1 MKLTIPRNELWRGI
15 DTVLD
20 VVPSK
25 PAMPVLG
32 NLLLTAEDG
41 KLTLAATDLDLSIR
55 TQTDATIIESG
66 RATVP
71 ARTFAE
77 IAREWPEA
85 ELSIESREE
94 KIVISGKLDAAEGS
108 EGTYALTG
116 MADDEFPV
124 MPESPIGL
132 TVDFAATDA
141 LDSQLLAR
149 MISKTA
155 FAVSRDETR
164 PVLNGILWHLG
175 PDGVDMVATDGSRLA
190 RYRQAAELAGQI
202 GEKEAS
208 VILPT
213 HLCSQLVKLLGADHQ
228 PPKVV
233 VGENLVFF
241 DLGNTQLSSRVIEG
255 PYVDY
260 GQVIPTQNDKQLV
273 VANDRLLPAV
283 RRVSI
288 LASSYTHQI
297 RLNLSADSVALSA
310 TSQEIGGEAREVVPA
325 SYSHE
330 EMEIGY
336 NAVYLME
343 ILRKIDGDDVTIDLL
358 NSVTATLLRPAAV
371 GEGEDYFCL
380 LMPLRPSD

>member
-1 MKLTIPRNELWRGI
+1 MKLTIPRNDLWRGI

-20 VVPSK
+20 VVPNK

-32 NLLLTAEDG
+32 NLQLTAENG
-41 KLTLAATDLDLSIR
+41 RLSLAATDLDLSIR
-55 TQTDATIIESG
+55 TQIEANVLEG
-66 RATVP
+66 GQATVP
-71 ARTFAE
+71 ALTFAE

-108 EGTYALTG
+108 EGTYAVTG
-116 MADDEFPV
+116 MSSDEFPA
-124 MPESPIGL
+124 MPELPTGL
-132 TVDFAATDA
+132 TVDFAATDK

-149 MISKTA
+149 MISKTS

-164 PVLNGILWHLG
+164 PVLNGILWHL
-175 PDGVDMVATDGSRLA
+175 DHEGVDMVATDGSRLA
-190 RYRQAAELAGQI
+190 RYSQAANLAEQI
-202 GEKEAS
+202 GEKEAN

-213 HLCSQLVKLLGADHQ
+213 RLCSQLVKLLGPDHQ

-233 VGENLVFF
+233 IGESQVFF
-241 DLGNTQLSSRVIEG
+241 DLGDTQLCSRVIEG

-260 GQVIPTQNDKQLV
+260 AQVIPTQNDKRLR
-273 VANDRLLPAV
+273 VANERLLPSV

-288 LASSYTHQI
+288 LASSYTHQV
-297 RLNLSADSVALSA
+297 RLGLHADRIELSA
-310 TSQEIGGEAREVVPA
+310 TSQEIGGESRESVPA
-325 SYSHE
+325 SYAE
-330 EMEIGY
+330 EELEIGY

-358 NSVTATLLRPAAV
+358 DPVTATLLRPAAL

-380 LMPLRPSD
+380 LMPLRPE